1 MTTRS
6 QQSLAELLPRMIDE
20 KLGIH
25 VRPTVQKELQTQLG
39 SILSHEY
46 LTSILQ
52 PLVSQALPTLIRKE
66 LENSEPIIRQ
76 TLSDLAKSSIGE
88 DVDRAVREYAEAGV
102 KKHVPEMIR
111 EQVGSIDQM
120 MKDEV
125 RAAAMKQAP
134 LIADDVVRSIAEQTV
149 ERAVQR
155 VVPDVAEQHIK
166 AELRRLIESEETSH
180 SPQA

>member
-1 MTTRS
+1 M
-6 QQSLAELLPRMIDE
+6 
-20 KLGIH
+20 
-25 VRPTVQKELQTQLG
+25 
-39 SILSHEY
+39 
-46 LTSILQ
+46 
-52 PLVSQALPTLIRKE
+52 
-66 LENSEPIIRQ
+66 
-76 TLSDLAKSSIGE
+76 
-88 DVDRAVREYAEAGV
+88 REHAEASV

-125 RAAAMKQAP
+125 RAAAMKEAP

-166 AELRRLIESEETSH
+166 AELRRLIETEETSH

>member
-1 MTTRS
+1 
-6 QQSLAELLPRMIDE
+6 MIDE
-20 KLGIH
+20 KLETH

-66 LENSEPIIRQ
+66 FENSEPIIRQ
-76 TLSDLAKSSIGE
+76 TLSDLVKSSIGE
-88 DVDRAVREYAEAGV
+88 DVDRAVREYVEAGV

-166 AELRRLIESEETSH
+166 AELRRLIETEETSH